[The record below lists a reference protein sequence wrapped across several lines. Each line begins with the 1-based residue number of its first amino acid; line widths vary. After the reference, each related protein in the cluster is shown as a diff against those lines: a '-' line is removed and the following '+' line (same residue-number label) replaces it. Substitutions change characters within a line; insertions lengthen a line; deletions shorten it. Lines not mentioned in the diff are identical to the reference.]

1 MAKTNKALNHWKQ
14 IRMKLLAFVYMSHQA
29 SRNRKPK
36 QKLDFYDAVSTFY
49 QRVDNDKKWW
59 VNSNFVF
66 DPRTLSI
73 IVIQAATN
81 VLFLVWWIVFT
92 LRLAYSTQ
100 SGNLENLNWIEH
112 WLDAVFLFDIVFTFF
127 VGIPVDETSI
137 QAKVQC
143 ETKTQYN
150 SNMAEIALKY
160 LKSTLLPD
168 LFSFFP
174 KIFGWGSSMYLLKGI
189 RILHLL
195 KDGN

>member
-1 MAKTNKALNHWKQ
+1 
-14 IRMKLLAFVYMSHQA
+14 MKLLAFVYMSHQA
-29 SRNRKPK
+29 SRNRKPI
-36 QKLDFYDAVSTFY
+36 QKLDFYDAVNTFY

-81 VLFLVWWIVFT
+81 VLFLLWWIVFT

-137 QAKVQC
+137 
-143 ETKTQYN
+143 
-150 SNMAEIALKY
+150 
-160 LKSTLLPD
+160 
-168 LFSFFP
+168 
-174 KIFGWGSSMYLLKGI
+174 
-189 RILHLL
+189 
-195 KDGN
+195 